1 MQDFNQ
7 ALNKMREWD
16 YNADAPIALG
26 TFYKKELP
34 TFTERF
40 YQEKTQT
47 KDRDSKH
54 FIEIKK
60 DAKDGGDVAGATRK
74 DIENKLGKTQEKGVV
89 YSDDRSIRFTPLGF
103 QLESQSAL
111 DLSKNSG
118 IIALV
123 NGEENAER
131 LKEAGLSSFHGSIS
145 ASHNKSHPKK
155 IEMPYQAYQAAIFDA
170 FTRRGIEVH
179 IKVVYDHENGKLVG
193 ELSSEIVLNKL
204 NVKDIVKDPLS
215 CDGSWITSN
224 HGTPI
229 VLSLADVITIGKARV
244 NNIFNKSRGDI
255 QYKIEELEYA
265 CPATDIGKMIGGVLL
280 LYPDGNVARC
290 CVAERGADFGFG
302 NAYEQDIEQII
313 ENIGKSL
320 FHDFKFPDRLKLAHK
335 VMKDEFPDLLP
346 EGGAKEVCEICSP
359 MVSHP
364 EVKERLRQEPLFE
377 YCF

>member
-1 MQDFNQ
+1 M
-7 ALNKMREWD
+7 
-16 YNADAPIALG
+16 ADAEKKILNALVSQQIHNG
-26 TFYKKELP
+26 GYNP
-34 TFTERF
+34 
-40 YQEKTQT
+40 QT
-47 KDRDSKH
+47 WGAVTRYSCPYGCDHCLFGSDPSDNVKISDGVLDAYVAAAIRRNIRGGFMISGGEPMLNPEQVFGLVRRANEAGLKVGLNSA
-54 FIEIKK
+54 FLGYSK
-60 DAKDGGDVAGATRK
+60 DA
-74 DIENKLGKTQEKGVV
+74 I
-89 YSDDRSIRFTPLGF
+89 
-103 QLESQSAL
+103 
-111 DLSKNSG
+111 
-118 IIALV
+118 
-123 NGEENAER
+123 EENAER